1 VTGMVG
7 YVTPAMKAY
16 ADLPVWTSNPN
27 ITPYRDTM
35 PATKFDG
42 FNGKPGKAAAQ
53 ALDEFVI
60 VDMFADVCV
69 NNMAAKDAIAKAE
82 KRLATI
88 YKR

>member
-1 VTGMVG
+1 MAG
-7 YVTPAMKAY
+7 A
-16 ADLPVWTSNPN
+16 
-27 ITPYRDTM
+27 
-35 PATKFDG
+35 KFDG

-60 VDMFADVCV
+60 VDMFADHCV
-69 NNMAAKDAIAKAE
+69 NNVAVKDAIAKAE